1 MVFMVRLTVFI
12 LLLFPFILT
21 GQTYNS
27 ISGDESIFYAQ
38 TKQVNQFFRRFNGE
52 EDVQGKRVYDGDSIV
67 RDPKIR
73 KKYLPMLFDYS
84 NTQLAQDFKEVFI
97 NQVTNKKYPIY
108 LDFHGKDWFAEVAT
122 TFTFKN
128 QKGSIIL
135 YLKIERQN
143 LGYKWVF
150 TNVYFDK
157 FAKWF
162 AHVGDTTNNSLFI
175 HPMSHE
181 IDFMNINKVFRNEE
195 NIDYYLES
203 DYIPDQL
210 SLFVEE
216 VKNGNLKFESV
227 NNVKFHFFQV
237 PNWYFELVYFNR
249 NDRNSGWLI
258 SNLLKVSEKEKKE
271 LIRNYTHEN

>member
-1 MVFMVRLTVFI
+1 MARLSAFV
-12 LLLFPFILT
+12 LLLLPFILS

-27 ISGDESIFYAQ
+27 LSGDESILYAQ

-52 EDVQGKRVYDGDSIV
+52 EDIQGNRLIKGDSNV

-73 KKYLPMLFDYS
+73 KKYLPILFDHSGS
-84 NTQLAQDFKEVFI
+84 NMSQDMKEVFI
-97 NQVTNKKYPIY
+97 NQVMNKKYPFY
-108 LDFHGKDWFAEVAT
+108 LDFHGKDWFAEINTSFIYKKEKV
-122 TFTFKN
+122 N
-128 QKGSIIL
+128 III
-135 YLKIERQN
+135 YLKIEKQN

-157 FAKWF
+157 FANWF
-162 AHVGDTTNNSLFI
+162 IHVGDTTNNKLFL

-181 IDFMNINKVFRNEE
+181 IDFMNIDKVFRDEDK
-195 NIDYYLES
+195 IDYYL
-203 DYIPDQL
+203 DHNYKPDQL

-216 VKNGNLKFESV
+216 VISRNLKFETV

-237 PNWYFELVYFNR
+237 PGWYFELTYINR
-249 NDRNSGWLI
+249 NEMNSGWLI
-258 SNLLKVSEKEKKE
+258 TNLLRVNEKEKKE